1 MLHRDLVVWLRTRRL
16 PTPSNEHGNQYLQ
29 ANTHGP
35 SHTAATPFQ
44 AAPNRALPTVPSTQ
58 LRPDF
63 QPRASTPHH
72 RVTTRLPSARFLVTT
87 PTFKSANHTPATS
100 HVRNEHLDGQP
111 YQLTKPPIAPNHHS
125 SSPPPRPTTATT
137 L

>member
-100 HVRNEHLDGQP
+100 HVGIENVDVPP
-111 YQLTKPPIAPNHHS
+111 YPQTQHPAAPHPHAC
-125 SSPPPRPTTATT
+125 SPPHTPNTA
-137 L
+137 